1 MAWDQRI
8 RSRDERRT
16 QEDPRQGEVPTDRSG
31 EDAPGRGRGGSG
43 PDTACRRFQAQTATE
58 GGAAVEPAPPQE
70 ATARVDGRRVVV
82 TWRPG
87 TPGERA
93 SYRVTRRTG
102 HGATARERQVGE
114 VSGTRV
120 VDEGLAVGSE
130 AVYTVVAVGDGTG
143 TSSAARSQPV
153 MITPEVADLRV
164 RSDETS
170 VTGSWRTPPEAV
182 RVEVLRAEGDPPRGA
197 GDGVPIAHDG
207 TVFVDTDVLPDTE
220 YHYRVRA
227 VYVTS
232 RGLARNSAGL
242 VRRTSP
248 GPVPAAV
255 RDLTVDAVGAGF
267 VASWSAPPRGRVVLF
282 TSERP
287 PPWPPGRS
295 VPADRWAELG
305 SQVPGEVSTGP
316 DGRAATGLHLPAGTV
331 YVLAATVAGGQ
342 AVAGARTRVVAAPPV
357 TGLRAERF
365 DTVVRLSWDWPEHT
379 AAAVVSWRDARS
391 PAAPMEGAGAGSG
404 TVRGSRL
411 RYEAEGGFEAHTGPG
426 PVVVTVRT
434 AVPSETGE
442 SLSAPVT
449 VHVPGRAVL
458 DYRVE
463 AVGLLRR
470 ERVVHLSSRDA
481 CHMPEVAV
489 VYTSGRVQPHS
500 GERGRVLATFPA
512 RPLAAGER
520 VSVRVQPPR
529 EPGPAWLMCFPA
541 DGGTAVGLRQ
551 PPVRELRL

>member
-1 MAWDQRI
+1 M
-8 RSRDERRT
+8 
-16 QEDPRQGEVPTDRSG
+16 
-31 EDAPGRGRGGSG
+31 
-43 PDTACRRFQAQTATE
+43 
-58 GGAAVEPAPPQE
+58 
-70 ATARVDGRRVVV
+70 DGRRVVV

-87 TPGERA
+87 TRPGERA

-102 HGATARERQVGE
+102 HGATARERPVGE

-130 AVYTVVAVGDGTG
+130 AVYTVVAVGDGPG
-143 TSSAARSQPV
+143 TSPAAWSQPV

-182 RVEVLRAEGDPPRGA
+182 RVEVLRAEGGPPRGP

-207 TVFVDTDVLPDTE
+207 SVFVDTDVLPDTE

-242 VRRTSP
+242 VRRASP
-248 GPVPAAV
+248 GPVPTAV
-255 RDLTVDAVGAGF
+255 RDLSVDAVGAGF
-267 VASWSAPPRGRVVLF
+267 VASWSAPSRGRVVLF

-305 SQVPGEVSTGP
+305 SEVPGEVSTGP
-316 DGRAATGLHLPAGTV
+316 DGRAEAGLQLPAGTV

-379 AAAVVSWRDARS
+379 AAALVSWRDARS
-391 PAAPMEGAGAGSG
+391 SPDARAPNPAAPLDGAGAG

-442 SLSAPVT
+442 SLSTPVS

-458 DYRVE
+458 DYQVE

-470 ERVVHLSSRDA
+470 ERMVHLSSRDA

-541 DGGTAVGLRQ
+541 DGGTAVSLRQ